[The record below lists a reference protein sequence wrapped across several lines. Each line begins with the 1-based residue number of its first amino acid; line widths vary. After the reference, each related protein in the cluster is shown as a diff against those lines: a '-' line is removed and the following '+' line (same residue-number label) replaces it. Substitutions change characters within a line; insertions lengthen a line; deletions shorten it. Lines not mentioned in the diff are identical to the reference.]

1 MGVFGFLNDVLGFL
15 LDFFGPWMDFF
26 GLWVAAI
33 LTLCIYS
40 FLYKDNPFYR
50 FAEHLF
56 VGISVG
62 YGIVIAIHQGVI
74 PLAWEPLAEAFD
86 GLWIE
91 ITGDVTP
98 ESRQALWGLFRI
110 IPIFIGLL
118 FFARLSPTYTW
129 LIRYPIAIL
138 IGFGAGVTIPDVLQ
152 ANIFKQTQGTVAP
165 FDRIDEIVDP
175 TTLETVHTFDPS
187 FLGTAGAVLMVIGVL
202 CTISY
207 FLFSV
212 EQRESYKWFSI
223 FGIGLGVIGL
233 TLLVVDNIITDGLTL
248 TKIVGFVLMFVG
260 VLGGAICTVLYF
272 LSSVEQRNTFNWLP
286 IIGVGFFIL
295 FIIGFI
301 GIYGNTIWSGNLTP
315 WEVFSAVLIVVGVFC
330 TLTYFFFSVE
340 HSGAIRWTSKIGIA
354 FLMIGFGAAFG
365 NTVMGRLALLI
376 HRVGFLI
383 NDWIGSI
390 VALFG

>member
-1 MGVFGFLNDVLGFL
+1 MEV
-15 LDFFGPWMDFF
+15 F
-26 GLWVAAI
+26 GLWVAAL

-40 FLYKDNPFYR
+40 FLYRDNPFYR

-62 YGIVIAIHQGVI
+62 YGIVISIHQGVI
-74 PLAWEPLAEAFD
+74 PLAWEPLSEAFG
-86 GLWIE
+86 GLWTE

-118 FFARLSPTYTW
+118 FFARLSPSHTW

-138 IGFGAGVTIPDVLQ
+138 IGFAAGAAIPNVLQ
-152 ANIFKQTQGTVAP
+152 ANIFAQTRGTVEP

-187 FLGTAGAVLMVIGVL
+187 FLGTAGAVLLVIGVL

-207 FLFSV
+207 FLFSA
-212 EQRESYKWFSI
+212 EQRESFKLLSLA
-223 FGIGLGVIGL
+223 GIGLGVIGL

-248 TKIVGFVLMFVG
+248 IEIVGFVLMFLG
-260 VLGGAICTVLYF
+260 VLGVALCTVFYF
-272 LSSVEQRNTFNWLP
+272 LSSVEQRNTFKLLS
-286 IIGVGFFIL
+286 IVGIVL
-295 FIIGFI
+295 LIIGFI
-301 GIYGNTIWSGNLTP
+301 VIYGNTIWSGNLTP

-340 HSGAIRWTSKIGIA
+340 HRGAIQWTSKVGIG

-365 NTVMGRLALLI
+365 NTVMGRLALMI

-383 NDWIGSI
+383 NDWLGSI
-390 VALFG
+390 IALFG